1 MGIVDCDLRLL
12 LSQVSKEKHILLF
25 SFVYILL
32 AELEDNDLY
41 RASVTYSHFVLHIL
55 NLPGP
60 SLSLCASASSHFDS
74 LLARVYC

>member
-1 MGIVDCDLRLL
+1 MNLTTLSMGIVDCDLRLL
-12 LSQVSKEKHILLF
+12 LSQVSKEKLILLF
-25 SFVYILL
+25 SFVHILL

-60 SLSLCASASSHFDS
+60 FPFSVCQCFLSL
-74 LLARVYC
+74 